1 MPNPRKAKN
10 VSATLETMSR
20 SGGYPEGASNCG
32 LMFSSVA
39 TANSASI
46 PITTTTITVCART
59 TTFDPTMLTTVITT
73 MMRTANIFV
82 HITLPPANAALA

>member
-20 SGGYPEGASNCG
+20 SGGYPEGASNAG

-39 TANSASI
+39 TANSPRLPS
-46 PITTTTITVCART
+46 TTKTITVCARAT
-59 TTFDPTMLTTVITT
+59 TCDPTMLTTVIA
-73 MMRTANIFV
+73 MMIRAANIFV
-82 HITLPPANAALA
+82 HVALPPANAALA